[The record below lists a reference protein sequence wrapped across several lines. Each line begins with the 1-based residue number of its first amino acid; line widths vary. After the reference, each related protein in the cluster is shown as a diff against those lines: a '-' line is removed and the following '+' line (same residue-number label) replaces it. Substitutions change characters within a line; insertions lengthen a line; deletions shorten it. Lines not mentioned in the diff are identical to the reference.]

1 MVRTRSQLR
10 REGRVPVPG
19 SNAINRMR
27 SSRRWIK
34 RYKDSDYA
42 HRHRLDDGQ
51 PKVQQVKAYTRRG

>member
-10 REGRVPVPG
+10 RAGHVPVPRVD
-19 SNAINRMR
+19 AIDRMR

-34 RYKDSDYA
+34 RYKDSDRS
-42 HRHRLDDGQ
+42 HRHRLEDSQ